1 MADNGNPSTSGE
13 ALRLNGRSFYW
24 AGQILSGA
32 QLADAAGL
40 YHLCREIDDIADK
53 AVTAPQQARADTHL
67 DRLNL
72 ALAGEKPI
80 PETTQGLYTQ
90 ACDLL
95 SDNPTAIAALQQ
107 LITTARQDLRSVHVA
122 DHWELLQYCYG
133 VAGTVG
139 IMMCHVLKAQPETP
153 ALAHAI
159 DLGIAM
165 QMTNIARDVLED
177 ARMGRVYLPAAGA
190 NGPLD
195 PAALVKGHVES
206 RHQAWL
212 GICELLGHAET
223 YYASGWRGLRYLPIR
238 PRIAIAV
245 AAQVYREI
253 GRQIL
258 RRGEKVY
265 WHQRSVVSPARKLQV
280 SLAAMIR
287 LMAVTRITDQHG
299 HDSHLHDGLAGCP
312 GVNQNPEKP
321 WSEDRNEGSGPI
333 C

>member
-13 ALRLNGRSFYW
+13 VLRLNGRSFYW

-32 QLADAAGL
+32 QLAEAAGL
-40 YHLCREIDDIADK
+40 YHLCREIDDIADN
-53 AVTAPQQARADTHL
+53 AVTESQRARADTHL

-72 ALAGEKPI
+72 ALAGQKPV
-80 PETTQGLYTQ
+80 PETIERLYTQ

-95 SDNPTAIAALQQ
+95 SDNPTARAALQQ
-107 LITTARQDLRSVHVA
+107 LITTARQDLNPVLVA
-122 DHWELLQYCYG
+122 DHRELLRYCYG

-139 IMMCHVLKAQPETP
+139 IMMCHVLKAQPEGP
-153 ALAHAI
+153 ALVHAI

-177 ARMGRVYLPAAGA
+177 ARMGRVYLPAAGKS
-190 NGPLD
+190 GPLD
-195 PAALVKGHVES
+195 PTALVKGHAES

-212 GICELLGHAET
+212 GVCELLGRAET
-223 YYASGWRGLRYLPIR
+223 YYASGWRGLHYLPFR
-238 PRIAIAV
+238 PRLAIAV

-258 RRGEKVY
+258 RRGEKAY
-265 WHQRSVVSPARKLQV
+265 WHQRSVVSPTRKFQV
-280 SLAAMIR
+280 SVAAIIQ
-287 LMAVTRITDQHG
+287 LMAAPRITDHCR

-312 GVNQNPEKP
+312 GVDQHPDKP
-321 WSEDRNEGSGPI
+321 WSGNRDEGSGRI